1 MIYGKTVKVK
11 DTKYIIWAV
20 YIFIQYMTAVVEKS
34 NTGKYAGEFQC
45 VTGFKKRAA

>member
-1 MIYGKTVKVK
+1 MSCLYIYTVYR
-11 DTKYIIWAV
+11 D
-20 YIFIQYMTAVVEKS
+20 VVEKS